1 MRERLI
7 LFNNSGD
14 FLKKIN
20 GVILVTA
27 DALGLYRNV
36 PHKVYLKTL
45 RKRFNERET
54 SEIITEDIAQL
65 AEFFLK
71 MFF

>member
-36 PHKVYLKTL
+36 PQKVYLKTL